1 MKSTVTLVACLTIL
15 LTVAPAP
22 IRAGVT
28 YTYVFTSLGVGTP
41 SPSKGVE
48 DAELVLNNL
57 PATTLSDFQSFHML
71 PGNDL
76 GAPEFTLTPTRLE
89 GLGVIQD
96 AAKTGITSPAVPPTL
111 IDSLDFTI
119 HPPNV
124 TFDVLNV
131 QWGGAEI
138 EPLSPDAII
147 IINMVVNGAIPHPDI
162 EVLGDWDLAPN
173 TAVPEPTSLILWG
186 SAAVF
191 AWGFRKRQKNLA
203 KPPAI
208 HAILPSITAETPAR
222 AAPEYSPGRSP

>member
-28 YTYVFTSLGVGTP
+28 YTYNFTSL
-41 SPSKGVE
+41 KGVE

-124 TFDVLNV
+124 IFDVLNV
-131 QWGGAEI
+131 QWPGAEI
-138 EPLSPDAII
+138 EPVNPD
-147 IINMVVNGAIPHPDI
+147 V
-162 EVLGDWDLAPN
+162 
-173 TAVPEPTSLILWG
+173 S
-186 SAAVF
+186 S
-191 AWGFRKRQKNLA
+191 
-203 KPPAI
+203 
-208 HAILPSITAETPAR
+208 S
-222 AAPEYSPGRSP
+222 